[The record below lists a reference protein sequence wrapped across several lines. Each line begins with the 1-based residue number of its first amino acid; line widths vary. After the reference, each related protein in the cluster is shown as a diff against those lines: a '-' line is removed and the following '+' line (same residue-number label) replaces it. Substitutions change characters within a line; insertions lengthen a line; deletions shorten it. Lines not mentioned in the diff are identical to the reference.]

1 MKLTR
6 RGQAVALI
14 AVAAVVLGWQFGARS
29 LNAVAAPALAALL
42 VGAVLVSRTDPP
54 TVELSSPDAGFPG
67 EQRSLSLS
75 VSGTGLVTV
84 SLSPPEGVEC
94 EGSERAIVLPGTVEY
109 DLELQG
115 RGLHTVGPPTV
126 FQRDPLGLLEREVD
140 VTGTTTVVVYPQP
153 YRVERGSVL
162 SRVFLDELEAERQEF
177 DRLREYQPGD
187 PLRHVHWKSSAKHE
201 EFLVM
206 EFDPSERD
214 ETVTI
219 VATAPKGEVDEMA
232 RIAATITDVALTAG
246 YRVECAV
253 PDGHIPPGHGDTH
266 RENVLWLLARTGDG
280 VVTPLT
286 GDEADVEIAF
296 ASRNLVVQIDDREY
310 TPSELFG
317 DVATAHE
324 VSNPHEGDS
333 LMANET
339 VSEAQP

>member
-1 MKLTR
+1 MRLTR

-42 VGAVLVSRTDPP
+42 AGAVLVSRTDAP
-54 TVELSSPDAGFPG
+54 TVELSSPGAGFPG
-67 EQRSLSLS
+67 EHRTLSLSL
-75 VSGTGLVTV
+75 SGTGLVTV
-84 SLSPPEGVEC
+84 SLSPPEGVDC
-94 EGSERAIVLPGTVEY
+94 ERGERQLVMPGSVEY
-109 DLELQG
+109 DLELRS
-115 RGLHTVGPPTV
+115 RGLHTVGPPTI
-126 FQRDPLGLLEREVD
+126 FQRDPLGLVEREVD
-140 VTGTTTVVVYPQP
+140 VTGTTTAVVYPQS

-177 DRLREYQPGD
+177 ERLREYQPGD
-187 PLRHVHWKSSAKHE
+187 SLRRIHWKSSAKHE

-206 EFDPSERD
+206 EFTPSERD

-232 RIAATITDVALTAG
+232 RIVATVVDVALAAG

-266 RENVLWLLARTGDG
+266 HEHLLWLLAQTGDG
-280 VVTPLT
+280 VVTPLS

-296 ASRNLVVQIDDREY
+296 ASRNLVVRIDDREY
-310 TPSELFG
+310 AASELFDG
-317 DVATAHE
+317 ESDRRTKTEDLAGVNA
-324 VSNPHEGDS
+324 
-333 LMANET
+333 
-339 VSEAQP
+339 